1 LGDGLRQGT
10 LGGVGQDALRFVAIF
25 PVGKVAR
32 LAQSAKGLALARVV
46 ADTGGPNCF
55 WVASAKAFSQIGQKS
70 GGKLLA
76 SVNDLAAAL
85 GMRMNALW
93 EIPSLAEGMKFLT
106 QLGAKVGAVKAVAT
120 AEDIARMIP
129 FDGSVVMLAVRIMKN
144 GQVIGGHAIYAFRN
158 ALGQV
163 RYMDRTVGSVVEK
176 VFVNVADI
184 APYYGASAIVPYE
197 AAVLYNVFVKTFLHD
212 VPRLVIPILGVI
224 GTQEKR

>member
-1 LGDGLRQGT
+1 
-10 LGGVGQDALRFVAIF
+10 
-25 PVGKVAR
+25 
-32 LAQSAKGLALARVV
+32 
-46 ADTGGPNCF
+46 
-55 WVASAKAFSQIGQKS
+55 
-70 GGKLLA
+70 
-76 SVNDLAAAL
+76 
-85 GMRMNALW
+85 
-93 EIPSLAEGMKFLT
+93 MKFLT